1 LRTSDDG
8 ATDRLIRWLARAR
21 NPLICSRP
29 ITTSGSASV
38 NWKGLI
44 IAAASALFIAF
55 LGAYLLVVSQNP
67 ASAVSGPQFEYGA
80 PQNP

>member
-1 LRTSDDG
+1 M
-8 ATDRLIRWLARAR
+8 
-21 NPLICSRP
+21 
-29 ITTSGSASV
+29 

-44 IAAASALFIAF
+44 IAGVSALFIAF

-67 ASAVSGPQFEYGA
+67 ASSVSGPQFEYGA